1 MYKQYQIE
9 RTENRSEFDEIRFI
23 SGLYAYA
30 IGTMVQA
37 PRWVIYFSDRCRK
50 MGYFAVA
57 AAVLRLITNG
67 KIAIGA
73 LQYVQTHQ
81 KDILSR

>member
-1 MYKQYQIE
+1 
-9 RTENRSEFDEIRFI
+9 
-23 SGLYAYA
+23 
-30 IGTMVQA
+30 MVQA